1 MNIEWSFSEGGNS
14 AKCQQNINSY
24 RRKCMALEKTD
35 TLWQAIQIQVTKWTV
50 LFFSNVEL
58 ELLPFH
64 VSPSPEGFTNNV
76 LQIIAELLGLSEI
89 KECF

>member
-1 MNIEWSFSEGGNS
+1 
-14 AKCQQNINSY
+14 
-24 RRKCMALEKTD
+24 MALEKTD
-35 TLWQAIQIQVTKWTV
+35 TLWQAIQIQVTKETV
-50 LFFSNVEL
+50 LFYSSVEL

-89 KECF
+89 KECFKVTPYLCKTKLS